1 MKLLTRPLRLA
12 ILGSVL
18 VASLS
23 AQRLSN
29 LSTRTQVGTGASAP
43 IIGFVV
49 EAGASKQVLI
59 RAAGPALS
67 SFGVSGV
74 LADPRLE
81 VFDGQNKSIGVN
93 DNWTTASI
101 GSAATLTTVGAFPF
115 AANSRDAALLLT
127 LPPGSYTAQVTGLG
141 TARTGISLLEVY
153 DVSGSSR
160 LINLSTRAVVGTGS
174 GILITGVVV
183 APGSGNR
190 QLLVRAAGPAL
201 TNFGLTDTL
210 SDPTISVLNS
220 ANVAVATN
228 DNWGSV
234 SAAAI
239 NAAAARAGAFAFA
252 QGSRDASLIADLEP
266 GSYSVQVSGVNNATG
281 LALVELYDL
290 TTEQRPTVAIAAS
303 VATTDTLSAPP
314 AVFTV
319 SRTGPTTSPLTV
331 YFTASGSAASGTDY
345 RALPDSVTIPAGA
358 ESATVSVAPVVKDA
372 SAGMTPNK
380 SVIVNLVNGP
390 VYSVGASNNA
400 TATIFYNPGTLYG
413 SSLRVPTGV
422 TGSSASGS
430 ASLQLSSDNS
440 YAVINVSFNG
450 LSSAQTVA
458 YLRLGEPGQVGTD
471 LLRLPNGQISGLQ
484 WNISASGSLTV
495 NEIVNAI
502 REGRVF
508 VAIETANAPTGEL
521 RGAFVRTTGSLA
533 FTPPA
538 PPPALSASALTATD
552 AARFLTQATFGPTP
566 EDITALTGKTAA
578 ALDQWI
584 TSQMAAPISSH
595 DAATDADFIAFSK
608 PAGNAQLT
616 QSNRQAAWWK
626 ISIDGPD
633 QLRQRVAFALSQI
646 FVVSENNAVLAN
658 QPSALAVYYDLL
670 AKNAF
675 GNFRT
680 LLEEV
685 TLSPAMGIY
694 LSHLR
699 NAKGTYNAQGVQ
711 TSFPDENYA
720 REVMQLFT
728 IGINQLHPDGS
739 LKLDPTGAP
748 IPTYDQKTISEV
760 AKVFTGWSYASTAAT
775 PNFMGGAAN
784 YLRPMQAYAA
794 FHDVAPKTIVGGRV
808 LPANQTAQKDLAD
821 TLDTLVQHPNTGV
834 FISRQLIQRLVTSN
848 PSPGYVYRVG
858 QVFANNG
865 NGIRGDMGAVV
876 RAVLTDYEA
885 RSPQMIES
893 ASFGKLREP
902 VLRATAVVRALGAGS
917 NSGRIPYLAGQTDAS
932 LAQTP
937 LRAPT
942 VFNFFEPD
950 YVQPGLLAGA
960 GLYAP
965 EYQILND
972 TTAMTVPNFLWNQ
985 IYATRAV
992 ATDTDNQTVG
1002 ARFDAAMLT
1011 LANTPAALVDRLA
1024 LSLASGSLPK
1034 ATSDRIVQA
1043 ITAMPATSDATRLE
1057 RVRSAAYLIVSSPAG
1072 AIQK

>member
-1 MKLLTRPLRLA
+1 MKFLTLPLRLA
-12 ILGSVL
+12 ILASAL
-18 VASLS
+18 VASLH
-23 AQRLSN
+23 AQRLVN

-49 EAGASKQVLI
+49 EAGEPKRVLI
-59 RAAGPALS
+59 RAAGPALT

-93 DNWTTASI
+93 DNWSATSI
-101 GSAATLTTVGAFPF
+101 GGTGTLTTVGAFPF
-115 AANSRDAALLLT
+115 TANSRDAAILLT
-127 LPPGSYTAQVTGLG
+127 LPPGGYTAQVTGLG

-160 LINLSTRAVVGTGS
+160 LINLSTRAMVGTGS
-174 GILITGVVV
+174 GILITGIVV
-183 APGSGNR
+183 APGSGTR

-201 TNFGLTDTL
+201 SNFGLSDTL
-210 SDPTISVLNS
+210 ADPTISVLNS

-234 SAAAI
+234 SAAAMS
-239 NAAAARAGAFAFA
+239 AASTRAGAFAFA
-252 QGSRDASLIADLEP
+252 AGSRDASLLAELAP
-266 GSYSVQVSGVNNATG
+266 GSYSVQVSGVNGATG

-290 TTEQRPTVAIAAS
+290 TTEQRPSVAIAAS
-303 VATTDTLSAPP
+303 VASTDTLNAPP

-319 SRTGPTTSPLTV
+319 SRTGPTNAPLTV
-331 YFTASGSAASGTDY
+331 YFTTAGSATSESDY
-345 RALPDSVTIPAGA
+345 RPLTGSVTIPAGA
-358 ESATVSVAPVVKDA
+358 ESATVTLTPVVKDA
-372 SAGMTPNK
+372 SSGMTPNK
-380 SVIVNLVNGP
+380 SVVLTLANGP
-390 VYSVGASNNA
+390 AYSVGSSNFAS
-400 TATIFYNPGTLYG
+400 ATIFYNPGTLY
-413 SSLRVPTGV
+413 SSTLRVPSSV
-422 TGSSASGS
+422 TGSTASGS

-450 LSSAQTVA
+450 LSSAQTLA
-458 YLRLGEPGQVGTD
+458 YVRLGEPGQVGVD
-471 LLRLPNGQISGLQ
+471 LLQLPTGQISGLR
-484 WNISASGSLTV
+484 WAISPSGNLSV
-495 NEIVNAI
+495 GDIVNAI

-508 VAIETANAPTGEL
+508 IAIETANAPTGEL
-521 RGAFVRTTGSLA
+521 RGSFVRTTGSLA

-538 PPPALSASALTATD
+538 APPAVSSAALTPTD
-552 AARFLTQATFGPTP
+552 AARFLTQATFGPTT
-566 EDITALTGKTAA
+566 EAITALTDKTPA

-584 TSQMAAPISSH
+584 TSQMAIAPSSH
-595 DAATDADFIAFSK
+595 DAATDADFITFSK
-608 PAGNAQLT
+608 PAGNTQLT
-616 QSNRQAAWWK
+616 HSNRQAAWWK
-626 ISIDGPD
+626 IAVEGPD

-646 FVVSENNAVLAN
+646 FVVSENNAVLTN
-658 QPSALAVYYDLL
+658 QPSALAFYYDLL

-685 TLSPAMGIY
+685 TLSPAMGVY

-699 NAKGTYNAQGVQ
+699 NRNGTYNAQGVQ

-748 IPTYDQKTISEV
+748 IPTYDQKTISET
-760 AKVFTGWSYASTAAT
+760 AKVFTGWSYASTAAN
-775 PNFMGGAAN
+775 PNFTGGGAN

-794 FHDVAPKTIVGGRV
+794 FHDVSAKTIVGGRV
-808 LPANQTAQKDLAD
+808 LPASQTAEKDLAD
-821 TLDTLVQHPNTGV
+821 TLDALFQHPNTGV
-834 FISRQLIQRLVTSN
+834 FIGRQLIQRLVTSN

-858 QVFANNG
+858 RVFADNG
-865 NGIRGDMGAVV
+865 NGIRGDLGAVV
-876 RAVLTDYEA
+876 RAILTDYEA
-885 RSPQMIES
+885 RSPQMLES

-902 VLRATAVVRALGAGS
+902 ILRATALARGLGAGS
-917 NSGRIPYLAGQTDAS
+917 NSGRIPYLAGQTDPS

-937 LRAPT
+937 MRAPT

-985 IYATRAV
+985 IYATRAAV
-992 ATDTDNQTVG
+992 TDTDNQTVG
-1002 ARFDAAMLT
+1002 VRFDAAMLS
-1011 LANTPAALVDRLA
+1011 LANTPAALVERLG
-1024 LSLASGSLPK
+1024 LRLASGALPK
-1034 ATSDRIVQA
+1034 ATTDRITQA

>member
-1 MKLLTRPLRLA
+1 MKFLTLPLHLA
-12 ILGSVL
+12 ILASAL
-18 VASLS
+18 VASLH
-23 AQRLSN
+23 AQRLAN

-49 EAGASKQVLI
+49 EAGEPKRVLI
-59 RAAGPALS
+59 RAAGPALT

-93 DNWTTASI
+93 DNWSATSI
-101 GSAATLTTVGAFPF
+101 GGTGTLTTVGAFPF
-115 AANSRDAALLLT
+115 TANSRDAAILLT
-127 LPPGSYTAQVTGLG
+127 LPPGGYTAQVTGLG

-160 LINLSTRAVVGTGS
+160 LINLSTRAMVGTGS
-174 GILITGVVV
+174 GILITGIVV
-183 APGSGNR
+183 APGSGTR

-201 TNFGLTDTL
+201 SNFGLSDTL
-210 SDPTISVLNS
+210 ADPTISVLNR

-234 SAAAI
+234 SAAAMS
-239 NAAAARAGAFAFA
+239 AASTRAGAFAFA
-252 QGSRDASLIADLEP
+252 AGSRDASLLAELAP
-266 GSYSVQVSGVNNATG
+266 GSYSVQVSGVNGATG

-290 TTEQRPTVAIAAS
+290 TTEQRPSVAIAAS
-303 VATTDTLSAPP
+303 VASTDTLNAPP

-319 SRTGPTTSPLTV
+319 SRTGPTNAPLTV
-331 YFTASGSAASGTDY
+331 YFTTAGSATSESDY
-345 RALPDSVTIPAGA
+345 RPLTGSVIFPAGA
-358 ESATVSVAPVVKDA
+358 ESATVTLTPVVKDA
-372 SAGMTPNK
+372 SSGMTPNK
-380 SVIVNLVNGP
+380 SVVLTLANGP
-390 VYSVGASNNA
+390 AYSVGSSNFAS
-400 TATIFYNPGTLYG
+400 ATIFYNPGTLY
-413 SSLRVPTGV
+413 SSTLRVPSSV
-422 TGSSASGS
+422 TGSTASGS
-430 ASLQLSSDNS
+430 ASLQLSSDNR

-450 LSSAQTVA
+450 LSSAQTLA
-458 YLRLGEPGQVGTD
+458 YVRLGEPGQVGVD
-471 LLRLPNGQISGLQ
+471 LLQLPTGQISGLR
-484 WNISASGSLTV
+484 WAISPSGNLSGGD
-495 NEIVNAI
+495 IVNAI

-508 VAIETANAPTGEL
+508 IAIETANAPTGEL
-521 RGAFVRTTGSLA
+521 RGSFVRTTGSLA

-538 PPPALSASALTATD
+538 APPAVSSAALTPSD
-552 AARFLTQATFGPTP
+552 AARFLTQATFGPTT
-566 EDITALTGKTAA
+566 EAITALTDKTPA

-584 TSQMAAPISSH
+584 TSQMAIAPSSH
-595 DAATDADFIAFSK
+595 DAATDADFITFSK

-616 QSNRQAAWWK
+616 HSNRQAAWWK
-626 ISIDGPD
+626 IAVEGPD

-646 FVVSENNAVLAN
+646 FVVSENNAVLTY
-658 QPSALAVYYDLL
+658 QPSALAFYYDLL

-685 TLSPAMGIY
+685 TLSPAMGVY

-699 NAKGTYNAQGVQ
+699 NRNGTYNAQGVQ

-748 IPTYDQKTISEV
+748 IPTYDQKTISET
-760 AKVFTGWSYASTAAT
+760 AKVFTGWSYASTAAN
-775 PNFMGGAAN
+775 PNFTGGGAN

-794 FHDVAPKTIVGGRV
+794 FHDVSAKTIVGGRV
-808 LPANQTAQKDLAD
+808 LPAGQTAQKDLAD
-821 TLDTLVQHPNTGV
+821 TLDALFQHPNTGV
-834 FISRQLIQRLVTSN
+834 FIGRQLIQRLVTSN

-858 QVFANNG
+858 RVFADNG
-865 NGIRGDMGAVV
+865 NGIRGDLGAVV
-876 RAVLTDYEA
+876 RAILTDYEA
-885 RSPQMIES
+885 RSPQMLES

-902 VLRATAVVRALGAGS
+902 ILRATALARGLGAGS
-917 NSGRIPYLAGQTDAS
+917 NSGRIPYLAGQTDPS

-937 LRAPT
+937 MRAPT

-985 IYATRAV
+985 IYATRAAV
-992 ATDTDNQTVG
+992 TDTDNQTVG
-1002 ARFDAAMLT
+1002 VRFDAAMLS
-1011 LANTPAALVDRLA
+1011 LANTPAALVERLG
-1024 LSLASGSLPK
+1024 LHLASGALPK
-1034 ATSDRIVQA
+1034 ATTDRITQA

>member
-1 MKLLTRPLRLA
+1 MKFLTRPLRLA
-12 ILGSVL
+12 ILASAL
-18 VASLS
+18 VASLH
-23 AQRLSN
+23 AQRLAN

-49 EAGASKQVLI
+49 EAGEPKKVLI
-59 RAAGPALS
+59 RAAGPALT

-93 DNWTTASI
+93 DNWSATSI
-101 GSAATLTTVGAFPF
+101 GGTGTLTTVGAFPF
-115 AANSRDAALLLT
+115 TANSRDAAILLT
-127 LPPGSYTAQVTGLG
+127 LPPGGYTAQVTGLG

-160 LINLSTRAVVGTGS
+160 LINLSTRAMVGTGS
-174 GILITGVVV
+174 GILITGIVV
-183 APGSGNR
+183 APGSGTR

-201 TNFGLTDTL
+201 SNFGLSDTL
-210 SDPTISVLNS
+210 ADPTISVLNRT
-220 ANVAVATN
+220 NVAVATN

-234 SAAAI
+234 SAAAMS
-239 NAAAARAGAFAFA
+239 AASTRAGAFAFA
-252 QGSRDASLIADLEP
+252 AGSRDASLLAELAP
-266 GSYSVQVSGVNNATG
+266 GSYSVQVSGVNGATG

-290 TTEQRPTVAIAAS
+290 TTEQRPSVAIAAS
-303 VATTDTLSAPP
+303 VASTDTLNAPP

-319 SRTGPTTSPLTV
+319 SRTGPTNAPLTV
-331 YFTASGSAASGTDY
+331 YFTTAGSATSEADY
-345 RALPDSVTIPAGA
+345 RPLTGSVTIPAGA
-358 ESATVSVAPVVKDA
+358 ESTTVTLTPVVKDA
-372 SAGMTPNK
+372 SSGMTPNK
-380 SVIVNLVNGP
+380 SVVLTLANGP
-390 VYSVGASNNA
+390 AYSVGSSNFAS
-400 TATIFYNPGTLYG
+400 ATIFYNPGTLY
-413 SSLRVPTGV
+413 SSTLRVPSSV
-422 TGSSASGS
+422 TGSTASGS

-450 LSSAQTVA
+450 LSSAQTLA
-458 YLRLGEPGQVGTD
+458 YVRLGEPGQVGVD
-471 LLRLPNGQISGLQ
+471 LLQLPTGQISGLQ
-484 WNISASGSLTV
+484 WAISPSGNLSV
-495 NEIVNAI
+495 GDIVNAI

-508 VAIETANAPTGEL
+508 IAIETANAPTGEL
-521 RGAFVRTTGSLA
+521 RGSFVRTTGSLA

-538 PPPALSASALTATD
+538 APPAVSSAALTPTD
-552 AARFLTQATFGPTP
+552 AARFLTQATFGPTT
-566 EDITALTGKTAA
+566 DAITALTGKTPV

-584 TSQMAAPISSH
+584 TSQMAIAPSSH
-595 DAATDADFIAFSK
+595 DAATDADFITFSK

-616 QSNRQAAWWK
+616 HSNRQAAWWK
-626 ISIDGPD
+626 IAVEGPD

-646 FVVSENNAVLAN
+646 FVVSENNAVLTY
-658 QPSALAVYYDLL
+658 QPSALAFYYDLL

-685 TLSPAMGIY
+685 TLSPAMGVY

-699 NAKGTYNAQGVQ
+699 NRNGTYNAQGVQ

-748 IPTYDQKTISEV
+748 IPTYDQKTISET
-760 AKVFTGWSYASTAAT
+760 AKVFTGWSYASTAAN
-775 PNFMGGAAN
+775 PNFTGGGAN

-794 FHDVAPKTIVGGRV
+794 FHDVSAKTIVGGRV
-808 LPANQTAQKDLAD
+808 LPASQTAQKDLAD
-821 TLDTLVQHPNTGV
+821 TLDALFQHPNTGV
-834 FISRQLIQRLVTSN
+834 FIGRQLIQRLVTSN

-858 QVFANNG
+858 RVFADNG
-865 NGIRGDMGAVV
+865 NGIRGDLGAVV
-876 RAVLTDYEA
+876 RAILTDYEA
-885 RSPQMIES
+885 RSPQMLES

-902 VLRATAVVRALGAGS
+902 ILRATALARGLGAGS
-917 NSGRIPYLAGQTDAS
+917 NSGRIPYLAGQTDPS

-937 LRAPT
+937 MRAPT

-985 IYATRAV
+985 IYATRAAV
-992 ATDTDNQTVG
+992 TDTDNQTVG
-1002 ARFDAAMLT
+1002 VRFDAAMLS
-1011 LANTPAALVDRLA
+1011 LANTPAALVERLG
-1024 LSLASGSLPK
+1024 LHLASGALPK
-1034 ATSDRIVQA
+1034 ATTDRITQA

>member
-1 MKLLTRPLRLA
+1 MKFLTRPLRLA

-43 IIGFVV
+43 IIGFVI
-49 EAGASKQVLI
+49 EAGGSKQVLI

-93 DNWTTASI
+93 DNWTATSI
-101 GSAATLTTVGAFPF
+101 GGTGTLTAVGAFPF

-141 TARTGISLLEVY
+141 TTRTGISLLEMY

-160 LINLSTRAVVGTGS
+160 LINLSTRAMVGTGG

-201 TNFGLTDTL
+201 SNFGLTNTL
-210 SDPTISVLNS
+210 ADPTISVLNS
-220 ANVAVATN
+220 ANVSVATN

-239 NAAAARAGAFAFA
+239 SAAAARAGAFAFA
-252 QGSRDASLIADLEP
+252 QGSRDASLIAELAP
-266 GSYSVQVSGVNNATG
+266 GSYSVQVSGVNNTTG

-290 TTEQRPTVAIAAS
+290 TTDQRPTVAIAAS

-319 SRTGPTTSPLTV
+319 SRTGATGAPLTV
-331 YFTASGSAASGTDY
+331 YFTTSGSAASGEDY
-345 RALPDSVTIPAGA
+345 RSLPDSVTIPAGA
-358 ESATVSVAPVVKDA
+358 ESATVSVTPVVKDA
-372 SAGMTPNK
+372 STGMTPNK
-380 SVIVNLVNGP
+380 SVIVSLANGP
-390 VYSVGASNNA
+390 AYSVGSSNNA
-400 TATIFYNPGTLYG
+400 TATIFYNPGTLFG
-413 SSLRVPTGV
+413 SNLRVPTGV
-422 TGSSASGS
+422 AGSTASGS

-458 YLRLGEPGQVGTD
+458 YLRVGEPGQVGTD

-484 WNISASGSLTV
+484 WNISPSGNLSV
-495 NEIVNAI
+495 SEIVTAI

-521 RGAFVRTTGSLA
+521 RGSFVRTTGSLA

-538 PPPALSASALTATD
+538 PPPALSAAALSATD
-552 AARFLTQATFGPTP
+552 AARFLTQATFGPTSD
-566 EDITALTGKTAA
+566 EITALTGKTAV

-584 TSQMAAPISSH
+584 TSQMAVPMSSH
-595 DAATDADFIAFSK
+595 DAATDADFAAFSK

-626 ISIDGPD
+626 VSVDGPD

-646 FVVSENNAVLAN
+646 FVVSENNAVLTN
-658 QPSALAVYYDLL
+658 QPSALAFYYDLL

-680 LLEEV
+680 LIEDV
-685 TLSPAMGIY
+685 TLSPSMGIY

-699 NAKGTYNAQGVQ
+699 NPKGTYNAQGVQ

-728 IGINQLHPDGS
+728 IGINQLHPDGT

-775 PNFMGGAAN
+775 PNFTGGAAN

-794 FHDVAPKTIVGGRV
+794 FHDMSTKTIVGGRV

-821 TLDTLVQHPNTGV
+821 TLDALFQHPNTGV
-834 FISRQLIQRLVTSN
+834 FIGRQLIQRLVTSN

-858 QVFANNG
+858 RVFADNG

-876 RAVLTDYEA
+876 RAILMDYEA

-902 VLRATAVVRALGAGS
+902 VLRTTALLRALGASS
-917 NSGRIPYLAGQTDAS
+917 NSGRVPYLSGQTDAS

-950 YVQPGLLAGA
+950 YFQPGLLASA

-985 IYATRAV
+985 IYANRAV

-1002 ARFDAAMLT
+1002 VRFDAAMLT
-1011 LANTPAALVDRLA
+1011 LANTPTALVDRL
-1024 LSLASGSLPK
+1024 SLHLAAGTLPK
-1034 ATSDRIVQA
+1034 ATTDRIVQA
-1043 ITAMPATSDATRLE
+1043 ITAMPATNDATRLE

>member
-1 MKLLTRPLRLA
+1 MKFLTRPLRLA
-12 ILGSVL
+12 ILASAL
-18 VASLS
+18 VASLH
-23 AQRLSN
+23 AQRLAN

-49 EAGASKQVLI
+49 EAGEPKKVLI
-59 RAAGPALS
+59 RAAGPALT

-93 DNWTTASI
+93 DNWSATSI
-101 GSAATLTTVGAFPF
+101 GGTGTLTTVGAFPF
-115 AANSRDAALLLT
+115 TANSRDAAILLT
-127 LPPGSYTAQVTGLG
+127 LPPGGYTAQVTGLG

-160 LINLSTRAVVGTGS
+160 LINLSTRAMVGTGS
-174 GILITGVVV
+174 GILITGIVV
-183 APGSGNR
+183 APGSGTR

-201 TNFGLTDTL
+201 SNFGLSDTL
-210 SDPTISVLNS
+210 ADPTISVLNRT
-220 ANVAVATN
+220 NVAVATN

-234 SAAAI
+234 SAAAMS
-239 NAAAARAGAFAFA
+239 AASTRAGAFAFA
-252 QGSRDASLIADLEP
+252 AGSRDASLLAELAP
-266 GSYSVQVSGVNNATG
+266 GSYSVQVSGVNGATG

-290 TTEQRPTVAIAAS
+290 TTEQRPSVAIAAS
-303 VATTDTLSAPP
+303 VASTDTLNAPP

-319 SRTGPTTSPLTV
+319 SRTGPTNAPLTV
-331 YFTASGSAASGTDY
+331 YFTTAGSATSEADY
-345 RALPDSVTIPAGA
+345 RPLTGSVTIPAGA
-358 ESATVSVAPVVKDA
+358 ESTTVTLTPVVKDA
-372 SAGMTPNK
+372 SSGMTPNK
-380 SVIVNLVNGP
+380 SVVLTLANGP
-390 VYSVGASNNA
+390 AYSVGSSNFAS
-400 TATIFYNPGTLYG
+400 ATIFYNPGTLY
-413 SSLRVPTGV
+413 SSTLRVPSSV
-422 TGSSASGS
+422 TGSTASGS

-450 LSSAQTVA
+450 LSSAQTLA
-458 YLRLGEPGQVGTD
+458 YVRLGEPGQVGVD
-471 LLRLPNGQISGLQ
+471 LLQLPTGQISGLQ
-484 WNISASGSLTV
+484 WAISPSGNLSV
-495 NEIVNAI
+495 GDIVNAI

-508 VAIETANAPTGEL
+508 IAIETANAPTGEL
-521 RGAFVRTTGSLA
+521 RGSFVRTTGSLA

-538 PPPALSASALTATD
+538 APPAVSSAALTPTD
-552 AARFLTQATFGPTP
+552 AARFLTQATFGPTT
-566 EDITALTGKTAA
+566 DAITALTGKTPV

-584 TSQMAAPISSH
+584 TSQMAIAPSSH
-595 DAATDADFIAFSK
+595 DAATDADFITFSK

-616 QSNRQAAWWK
+616 HSNRQAAWWK
-626 ISIDGPD
+626 IAVEGPD

-646 FVVSENNAVLAN
+646 FVVSENNAVLTY
-658 QPSALAVYYDLL
+658 QPSALAFYYDLL

-685 TLSPAMGIY
+685 TLSPAMGVY

-699 NAKGTYNAQGVQ
+699 NRKGSYNAQGVQ

-748 IPTYDQKTISEV
+748 IPTYDQKTISET
-760 AKVFTGWSYASTAAT
+760 AKVFTGWSYASTAAN
-775 PNFMGGAAN
+775 PNFTGGGAN

-794 FHDVAPKTIVGGRV
+794 FHDVSAKTIVGGRV
-808 LPANQTAQKDLAD
+808 LPASQTAQKDLAD
-821 TLDTLVQHPNTGV
+821 TLDALFQHPNTGV
-834 FISRQLIQRLVTSN
+834 FIGRQLIQRLVTSN

-858 QVFANNG
+858 RVFADNG
-865 NGIRGDMGAVV
+865 NGIRGDLGAVV
-876 RAVLTDYEA
+876 RAILTDYEA
-885 RSPQMIES
+885 RSPQMLES

-902 VLRATAVVRALGAGS
+902 ILRATALARGLGAGS
-917 NSGRIPYLAGQTDAS
+917 NSGRIPYLAGQTDPS

-937 LRAPT
+937 MRAPT

-985 IYATRAV
+985 IYATRAAV
-992 ATDTDNQTVG
+992 TDTDNQTVG
-1002 ARFDAAMLT
+1002 VRFDAAMLS
-1011 LANTPAALVDRLA
+1011 LANTPAALVERLG
-1024 LSLASGSLPK
+1024 LHLASGALPK
-1034 ATSDRIVQA
+1034 ATTDRITQA